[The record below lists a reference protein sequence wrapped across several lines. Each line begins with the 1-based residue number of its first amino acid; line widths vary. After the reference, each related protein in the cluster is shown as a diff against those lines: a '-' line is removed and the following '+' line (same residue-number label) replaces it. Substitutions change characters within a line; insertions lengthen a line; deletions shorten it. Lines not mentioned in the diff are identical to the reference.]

1 MIAAAVVI
9 AGLFR
14 MHHVTAM
21 FRLWAVHH
29 QDLALHLHTCSYS
42 RMTGITINSGE
53 RQHCQHY
60 CQQVM
65 YRFSDAATHLWML
78 D

>member
-14 MHHVTAM
+14 MHPIAAM
-21 FRLWAVHH
+21 FLLRAVHH
-29 QDLALHLHTCSYS
+29 QDLALHLHACS
-42 RMTGITINSGE
+42 RKTGITINSGE
-53 RQHCQHY
+53 RQHRQHY

-65 YRFSDAATHLWML
+65 YRFFYAGTHL
-78 D
+78 